1 MDHLGQVLLRGQAY
15 ETRKRT
21 VALSNPEVR
30 RGGDLCVTVGSGKNE
45 RREME
50 LTRDR

>member
-1 MDHLGQVLLRGQAY
+1 MGHLGQVLLRVKH

-30 RGGDLCVTVGSGKNE
+30 RGGDLCVAVGSGKNE